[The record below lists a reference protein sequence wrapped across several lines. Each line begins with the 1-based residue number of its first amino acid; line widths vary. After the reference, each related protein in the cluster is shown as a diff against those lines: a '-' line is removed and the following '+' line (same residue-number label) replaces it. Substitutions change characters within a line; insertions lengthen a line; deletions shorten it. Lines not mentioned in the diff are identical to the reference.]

1 MASNNAVEIEIKANT
16 SGAVSEISKLGE
28 SAVAALLA
36 ADKLGLGFNT
46 AMQKAQA
53 GAEEFNRSLGG
64 VAGNQAAISS
74 VISAQ
79 NKFIELGQAA
89 GLAGDKIAEMHAKFG
104 MQISASAAS
113 NVITTA
119 QRDMLAMGQAAGLT
133 EEKMREFAASLGMSA
148 DQIAARFDK
157 VATVVVSDFEKM
169 AAAAGLPA
177 AAIQKLNAS
186 FGAEIGAGLSAQKIT
201 AQRQALLDMGVA
213 AGLSSERIAA
223 LRNELGLTAA
233 QVNAHTSQVSASMAR
248 MAQQSGMSIGQ
259 LQNAMR
265 MVPMQ
270 FTDIAVS
277 LASGMPWHMVMMQQ
291 GGQLKDMFGSVGGAA
306 RAIGEYAIGLINPF
320 TLAAAAV
327 GALALAYNQ
336 GSKEADAYR
345 LALVTTGNAAGVT
358 TGQMIGMA
366 SQISGTV
373 GTTGAAAEA
382 LAALASTGVVAG
394 ANMVQFA
401 TASIYAHKGLNQEV
415 GETAKVFESL
425 GRSPVEAS
433 AKLNEKL
440 NYLTAATYSQIR
452 AAMELG
458 DREGAASIAQQ
469 AYAAAIEERG
479 KKMIASMGSLERA
492 WMGVAGGAK
501 SAWDAMLNVGREEDP
516 TAKAAAAAVKLL
528 DLRAKLQR
536 GDFGLVNETS
546 ARAAI
551 QLQISEQEKILSL
564 TQKKTAAD
572 NAAAKAAADNAALE
586 KRKIDWIKEGDKYL
600 TDSQKAQK
608 EIARIRGEGLAAGA
622 GEKDIAARVAAA
634 SKPMADKAQQAASER
649 LKIEN
654 YYYKQLTD
662 EVKSGEKLMQSALSA
677 ERSAGLIGEVDY
689 FNQRKTLSDN
699 ALIDQQAAIELEIES
714 IKRSGIAQK
723 DKASQIAALNNQI
736 EGLERERVAVSKQAE
751 IDIAAAQRKAVQL
764 NAANTIKD
772 ESEALEA
779 RYKLAMVKDADYYA
793 TAAQNTAEYQQEKAN
808 LALKTYL
815 SETRYAVQGSQVE
828 IDARQKMIKVVRD
841 IGLERELANKNA
853 LASSYQYAAG
863 IDATNAKIEYE
874 ATLIGLTAG
883 ERSKALAIYDI
894 EIEKLQKIKE
904 VKAATPEGKARD
916 TAIAGIEVA
925 AAKKASGE
933 VQKIQAAQWG
943 EYANMGEQAIKAAWD
958 ALPQGAGGAAQAA
971 WAKIKKDLW
980 DQLYKL
986 AIQPIVLNVMASV
999 TGQVSGLLGGG
1010 GAGGGVGGVLQQAS
1024 SINNLIGGGGS
1035 AGMLASA
1042 GYGAALGTTSI
1053 GVGSQAAMLAAQTA
1067 EFGFAGAALT
1077 AEAAGATAA
1086 MSGLAGSIGALSAAA
1101 PWIAGGLMIANAVG
1115 LFGGDN
1121 NNKVGGT
1128 YQYTKGQGID
1138 VWRDDAGRTRLGT
1151 RGDEIGD
1158 NLIQKGIQSA
1168 ADNINKILE
1177 QIGSTSRVKSLTAGA
1192 QSSSEKPE
1200 AMVEAYG
1207 TLDTGRKFGIQ
1218 GEQKLNKTASPEEVI
1233 KEYQTALN
1241 QATLEAIKQAAD
1253 IPKSVKDMLQKVD
1266 PRGIEN
1272 DKFNEYLARIISD
1285 AQAAITQ
1292 QWTGMDV
1299 STFGELM
1306 AGMANTS
1313 VGAAQY
1319 MSDGISSS
1327 IGGAWAGQIQA
1338 QFNNAMYTGVLQPII
1353 MTATTAGM
1361 SSDLIKEQLG
1371 AAQNAIA
1378 NMRSQLS
1385 TMKEVMQSDDFKG
1398 LMADIGSAMGEA
1410 QEPLKELQTYIP
1422 QTSGAVKS
1430 FADTASS
1437 ASNSI
1442 ADAAKKEADEKK
1454 GLQDKLD
1461 ALTMT
1466 RAQLLAKEREAI
1478 GESNRALFDQLKAR
1492 EALNAANELNKGE
1505 LEKQASLAIDL
1516 MEARGDAEG
1525 ALEARRGAAIRAATE
1540 GMNEANAELVT
1551 GAMLAT
1557 NALEDQVNA
1566 ASALRDV
1573 MVSLGDKSADL
1584 RVKLLAGRGDD
1595 VGAKALSREIELG
1608 RLTAGKDAAAK
1619 KEIEA
1624 AFGRN
1629 AKLEDQIELEAKL
1642 SSAMRDVEKLQKANA
1657 MDAIK
1662 LQKDVAKEQADTAKA
1677 LMEVVRSARLQLIG
1691 ETDAGAKM
1699 QADAAREFIR
1709 NAAEAARKTGYL
1721 PDEKRISE
1729 AIAALRNDQSD
1740 YASVAEETYAKMLVA
1755 GDLKKLED
1763 VSKST
1768 LDKAEA
1774 AQKVAEAQL
1783 AALEGGNAVAL
1794 QAAQAAQNDA
1804 ARQLTELVGIREAL
1818 AAQNAIKSN
1827 MAAGGSAPAANA
1839 AQYRQAPVEYN
1850 AGLQG
1855 EAQAL
1860 YGYLSDTL
1868 GAAGAVEAFATQIKG
1883 YGYTLAEAEVILGV
1897 DKGLLTDTAKAF
1909 NIPAFAAGANV
1920 IPQDMIALVHEGE
1933 AIIPAPFNP
1942 YLRGVGGVG
1951 QASENAPNNADMV
1964 AELKALRA
1972 ELTRITA
1979 LLENV
1984 TEGGNAMRTTAV
1996 S

>member
-1 MASNNAVEIEIKANT
+1 M
-16 SGAVSEISKLGE
+16 
-28 SAVAALLA
+28 VA
-36 ADKLGLGFNT
+36 
-46 AMQKAQA
+46 
-53 GAEEFNRSLGG
+53 
-64 VAGNQAAISS
+64 I
-74 VISAQ
+74 
-79 NKFIELGQAA
+79 
-89 GLAGDKIAEMHAKFG
+89 
-104 MQISASAAS
+104 
-113 NVITTA
+113 
-119 QRDMLAMGQAAGLT
+119 
-133 EEKMREFAASLGMSA
+133 
-148 DQIAARFDK
+148 
-157 VATVVVSDFEKM
+157 
-169 AAAAGLPA
+169 
-177 AAIQKLNAS
+177 
-186 FGAEIGAGLSAQKIT
+186 
-201 AQRQALLDMGVA
+201 
-213 AGLSSERIAA
+213 
-223 LRNELGLTAA
+223 
-233 QVNAHTSQVSASMAR
+233 
-248 MAQQSGMSIGQ
+248 
-259 LQNAMR
+259 
-265 MVPMQ
+265 
-270 FTDIAVS
+270 
-277 LASGMPWHMVMMQQ
+277 QQ
-291 GGQLKDMFGSVGGAA
+291 GGQIKDMYGSVGLAA
-306 RAIGEYAIGLINPF
+306 RALSGYVMALINPF
-320 TLAAAAV
+320 TVAAATIGV
-327 GALALAYNQ
+327 LALAYHQ
-336 GSKEADAYR
+336 GSAEADAYR
-345 LALVTTGNAAGVT
+345 MALVTTGNAAGVT
-358 TGQMIGMA
+358 TGQMAGMA
-366 SQISGTV
+366 KHVSDSV

-401 TASIYAHKGLNQEV
+401 QASMYAHKGLNQEV
-415 GETAKVFESL
+415 EETAKVFESL

-440 NYLTAATYSQIR
+440 NYLTAATYTQIR

-551 QLQISEQEKILSL
+551 QLQIAEQEKILAL

-572 NAAAKAAADNAALE
+572 NAAAKVQADNAALE

-600 TDSQKAQK
+600 NESQKAQK
-608 EIARIRGEGLAAGA
+608 EIARIRAEGLAAGA

-634 SKPMADKAQQAASER
+634 SKPIADKAQQAASER

-654 YYYKQLTD
+654 DYYKQLTD

-736 EGLERERVAVSKQAE
+736 AGLERERVAVAQQAE
-751 IDIAAAQRKAVQL
+751 IDIAAARRKDIQAL
-764 NAANTIKD
+764 AT
-772 ESEALEA
+772 ESINIQSSALESWH
-779 RYKLAMVKDADYYA
+779 KLASVKDADYYNN
-793 TAAQNTAEYQQEKAN
+793 AAKNNEDYWNARVE
-808 LALKTYL
+808 LAFTSYEN
-815 SETRYAVQGSQVE
+815 ETRYALEGSQVE
-828 IDARQKMIKVVRD
+828 ITARQKLDNVLRNSVA
-841 IGLERELANKNA
+841 ERELANKNA

-883 ERSKALAIYDI
+883 ERAKALAIYDI

-904 VKAATPEGKARD
+904 IKATTPEGKARD

-933 VQKIQAAQWG
+933 IQKIQTAQWG

-958 ALPQGAGGAAQAA
+958 ALPNGAGAAAQAA

-986 AIQPIVLNVMASV
+986 AIQPIVLNVMANV
-999 TGQVSGLLGGG
+999 TGQVAGASGG
-1010 GAGGGVGGVLQQAS
+1010 GAGGGGVGGSPLMSMAGNALSGVEVGGATLGAWGGGISSGFTAGLGGKAAS
-1024 SINNLIGGGGS
+1024 FMGPTLPGFEAGAMLGEAVPYIGG
-1035 AGMLASA
+1035 AI
-1042 GYGAALGTTSI
+1042 AAYKIIDS
-1053 GVGSQAAMLAAQTA
+1053 
-1067 EFGFAGAALT
+1067 
-1077 AEAAGATAA
+1077 
-1086 MSGLAGSIGALSAAA
+1086 
-1101 PWIAGGLMIANAVG
+1101 

-1121 NNKVGGT
+1121 NAKAGGT
-1128 YQYTKGQGID
+1128 YKYTQGQGVD
-1138 VWRDDAGRTRLGT
+1138 VWRDEAGRTRLGT
-1151 RGDEIGD
+1151 GGRVEIGD
-1158 NLIQKGIQSA
+1158 NLIQKGIQA
-1168 ADNINKILE
+1168 TTDGINKLFE
-1177 QIGSTSRVKSLTAGA
+1177 QLGSSSRVKELIGGA
-1192 QSSSEKPE
+1192 QSSSEKAE
-1200 AMVEAYG
+1200 LYREGYG
-1207 TLDTGRKFGIQ
+1207 TLSTGEKFGIQ
-1218 GEQKLNKTASPEEVI
+1218 GEQKLGRTGSPEEAI
-1233 KEYQTALN
+1233 AEFSKAMN
-1241 QATLEAIKQAAD
+1241 AATIDAIQKATDIPVAAKAAIAKINPESLGVEQFQAA
-1253 IPKSVKDMLQKVD
+1253 VKAAV
-1266 PRGIEN
+1266 GE
-1272 DKFNEYLARIISD
+1272 

-1327 IGGAWAGQIQA
+1327 IGGAWAGQIQS

-1353 MTATTAGM
+1353 VTATTAGM
-1361 SSDLIKEQLG
+1361 SSNLIKEQLG
-1371 AAQNAIA
+1371 AAQTAIA

-1398 LMADIGSAMGEA
+1398 LMADIGSAFGEA
-1410 QEPLKELQTYIP
+1410 QEPLKELQTYIQP
-1422 QTSGAVKS
+1422 TSSAVQS

-1442 ADAAKKEADEKK
+1442 ADAAKKEADERK

-1466 RAQLLAKEREAI
+1466 RAELLAKEREAI
-1478 GESNRALFDQLKAR
+1478 GESNRALFDQLKVR
-1492 EALNAANELNKGE
+1492 EAFNAANELNKGE

-1584 RVKLLAGRGDD
+1584 RVKLLAGRGDEA
-1595 VGAKALSREIELG
+1595 GAKAMSREIELG
-1608 RLTAGKDAAAK
+1608 KLTAGKDAAAK

-1624 AFGRN
+1624 AFAKN

-1642 SSAMRDVEKLQKANA
+1642 SGAMRDVEKLQKTNA
-1657 MDAIK
+1657 IDAIK

-1677 LMEVVRSARLQLIG
+1677 LMETVRSARLQLIG

-1709 NAAEAARKTGYL
+1709 NAAESARKTGYL
-1721 PDEKRISE
+1721 PDEKGISE
-1729 AIAALRNDQSD
+1729 AIAALQNDQSD
-1740 YASVAEETYAKMLVA
+1740 YASVADATYDKMLVA
-1755 GDLKKLED
+1755 GDLAGLED

-1768 LDKAEA
+1768 LDKATA
-1774 AQKVAEAQL
+1774 AQKTAEAQL
-1783 AALEGGNAVAL
+1783 AALESNNAVAL

-1818 AAQNAIKSN
+1818 GAQSAIRANLDKDGVSGAAAK
-1827 MAAGGSAPAANA
+1827 
-1839 AQYRQAPVEYN
+1839 AQYRQAPVDFN
-1850 AGLQG
+1850 GALQG

-1897 DKGLLTDTAKAF
+1897 DKGLLTDTANAF

-1942 YLRGVGGVG
+1942 YLRGAGSG
-1951 QASENAPNNADMV
+1951 ASDAPVQSNDGMV